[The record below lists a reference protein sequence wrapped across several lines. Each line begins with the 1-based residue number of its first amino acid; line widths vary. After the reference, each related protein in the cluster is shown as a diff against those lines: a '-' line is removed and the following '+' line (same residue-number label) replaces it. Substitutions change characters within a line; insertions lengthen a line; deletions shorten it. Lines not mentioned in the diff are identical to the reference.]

1 MTDERRAMLARVVQ
15 RSLVIVLG
23 VALLI
28 EVVVGALVIA
38 ARGDIGVDF
47 RFYRD
52 LAARWASTGVYFQ
65 PYQLQGRYVSTTLV
79 DTFYPPIAL
88 LLFVPFLVLP
98 AFLWWLIPI
107 VVLAYVIASWR
118 PNFWAIAVM
127 IALMMWVRAFGAFL
141 WGNTDMWLVAAV
153 AAGLRW
159 GWPAALIA
167 IKPSVLPFMLVGLRS
182 RSFYIGI
189 ALLVLVSIFMWQLW
203 ADWVIAIRNMDQ
215 RIDYSLGS
223 ITLYLVPI
231 VAWLGR
237 RRPIGEPLLTWR
249 PSPLNPRLP
258 ALRRPA
264 VLPRSQGSPVRRR
277 KGSA

>member
-1 MTDERRAMLARVVQ
+1 MLARVAQ
-15 RSLVIVLG
+15 RTLVIVLG
-23 VALLI
+23 SALVI

-38 ARGDIGVDF
+38 APGDIGVDF

-52 LAARWASTGVYFQ
+52 LAARWVADGTYFQ
-65 PYQLQGRYVSTTLV
+65 PYQLEGPYVSTTLV

-88 LLFVPFLVLP
+88 LLFVPFLILP
-98 AFLWWLIPI
+98 AILWWLIPI
-107 VVLAYVIASWR
+107 AVLLYVIAGWR
-118 PNFWAIAVM
+118 PNLWAVAVM
-127 IALMMWVRAFGAFL
+127 IVLMMWVRAFGAYL

-167 IKPSVLPFMLVGLRS
+167 IKPSVLPFMLIGVRR
-182 RSFYIGI
+182 RSFWI
-189 ALLVLVSIFMWQLW
+189 AIAALVLVSIPMWELW
-203 ADWVIAIRNMDQ
+203 GDWVIAIRNMDQ
-215 RIDYSLGS
+215 RPDYSLGS

-237 RRPIGEPLLTWR
+237 RRALGEPMLTSQASP
-249 PSPLNPRLP
+249 PSLRLP

-264 VLPRSQGSPVRRR
+264 APPRS
-277 KGSA
+277 